1 MTLIKLVSKMQ
12 AENNMVGDS
21 VTVGKLGNLQ
31 NEQVSNI
38 VDNNKKILDGEISIN
53 YLKQNDFTCNSIWFD
68 IHLFIWKQSETVSK
82 IEIS

>member
-1 MTLIKLVSKMQ
+1 MQ

-38 VDNNKKILDGEISIN
+38 LDNN
-53 YLKQNDFTCNSIWFD
+53 
-68 IHLFIWKQSETVSK
+68 
-82 IEIS
+82 

>member
-38 VDNNKKILDGEISIN
+38 LDNNKKILDGEISIN
-53 YLKQNDFTCNSIWFD
+53 YLKPNDFTCNSIWFD
-68 IHLFIWKQSETVSK
+68 IHSFI
-82 IEIS
+82 

>member
-1 MTLIKLVSKMQ
+1 MQ

-38 VDNNKKILDGEISIN
+38 LDNNKKILDGEISIN
-53 YLKQNDFTCNSIWFD
+53 YLKPNDFTCNSIWFD
-68 IHLFIWKQSETVSK
+68 IHSYESKAKQ
-82 IEIS
+82 